1 MADII
6 AFKGAGL
13 PAGDLAMYKR
23 NLEQAQETAPTI
35 GGLPFLKMGKDAVW
49 RYGQTDTEVQEGSE
63 WAVNPVTFKKGFIAW
78 AESGGTKPLGEVMKP
93 VLAGNLPR
101 LEQMADV
108 GAEWKDNVYFELT
121 CLNGDDEGKTVK
133 FANSTKGAVE
143 AFHVLIAHLIHQ
155 IDVDKSKLVPIVALQ
170 STGYQHSNRSYGIKG
185 WVAKPHFEII
195 EWVSNGQAPAE
206 AQEDEP
212 DEEVKQPEQPQRRA
226 AVPSRGSAAAKREKA
241 DFREPAAT
249 SRGSAPTLGSE
260 IPRNA
265 PKRAAAAAGPD
276 SEEGGNGQVGSNPGG
291 SAEDAANAYTG
302 DPAGPVVRRRRR
314 AAVTD
319 VA

>member
-13 PAGDLAMYKR
+13 PVGDLAMYKR

-49 RYGQTDTEVQEGSE
+49 RYGQTDTAVQDGSE
-63 WAVNPVTFKKGFIAW
+63 WAINPVTFKKGFIAW
-78 AESGGTKPLGEVMKP
+78 AESGGTKPLGEVMRP
-93 VLAGNLPR
+93 VLGGNLPR

-155 IDVDKSKLVPIVALQ
+155 IDVDKSKLVPIVSLQ

-212 DEEVKQPEQPQRRA
+212 EQETAKEPEQPQRRA
-226 AVPSRGSAAAKREKA
+226 AAPSRGAAAP
-241 DFREPAAT
+241 DREPAPERAAT
-249 SRGSAPTLGSE
+249 RGPVPARGSA

-265 PKRAAAAAGPD
+265 PKRETAARDRSVLTRPPRKQPTLLAKRSRAPTLLVMPMDLSCAVAGAP
-276 SEEGGNGQVGSNPGG
+276 P
-291 SAEDAANAYTG
+291 
-302 DPAGPVVRRRRR
+302 
-314 AAVTD
+314 
-319 VA
+319 